1 MSSTRNRPR
10 LAAVVLLLVLALVV
24 AACGDDS
31 DSETSSTTA
40 APAGDDAASSTTT
53 AGSAEPTY
61 EEITIKLL
69 NPGNHGYFAYAK
81 KSGLLE
87 EELAKVNAKVEWVDG
102 PGAFS
107 ANLDAMKAGNIT
119 AAQAAVSPV
128 VGALIAGL
136 DFRIFAIAPPSEA
149 KSAGIVA
156 RADSGI
162 ESIEDLVG
170 KKVAVNPAAHGE
182 YILLK
187 ALEEAG
193 VPFDEVERVPIQPP
207 DAAAAFA
214 SGSVDAWATFN
225 TFFTG
230 ALANG
235 ATLLAYEADLESDDT
250 GIISASVEQLERNPA
265 AFKVIVDVYNQLVEE
280 GHTEPEKFQNVIDQ
294 SGPTAV
300 SGAQLEQQIEDTRV
314 TPLIE
319 LASPEGIA
327 RVQGVLDIFAE
338 AGVLQK
344 TVPVDDVVF
353 DIDAAIEG
361 K

>member
-1 MSSTRNRPR
+1 MPTTRTRPR
-10 LAAVVLLLVLALVV
+10 VVALVLLLVLAVGA

-31 DSETSSTTA
+31 EAESSSTTP
-40 APAGDDAASSTTT
+40 APADTSAGDTATTIG
-53 AGSAEPTY
+53 APTY
-61 EEITIKLL
+61 EAITIKLL

-81 KSGLLE
+81 QSGLLE
-87 EELAKVNAKVEWVDG
+87 EELAKVNSEVEWVDG

-149 KSAGIVA
+149 KSSGIVA

-162 ESIEDLVG
+162 TSVEDLVG

-225 TFFTG
+225 NFFTG

-235 ATLLAYEADLESDDT
+235 ATLLTYEADLESDDT
-250 GIISASVEQLERNPA
+250 GIISASSEQLARNPA

-280 GHTEPEKFQNVIDQ
+280 GRTEPEKFQNVVDQ

-300 SGAQLEQQIEDTRV
+300 SGDVLAQQIEDTKIA
-314 TPLIE
+314 PLIE
-319 LASPEGIA
+319 LSSPEGIA

-353 DIDAAIEG
+353 DVDAAIDG